1 MIPAP
6 DHTAEE
12 QSHKKDDD
20 PRDDP
25 KPYLA
30 NTFYRRHHGREKD
43 QTPRN

>member
-6 DHTAEE
+6 VQTAEE
-12 QSHKKDDD
+12 QSHKKDGD

-30 NTFYRRHHGREKD
+30 SSSYRRHHGREKD